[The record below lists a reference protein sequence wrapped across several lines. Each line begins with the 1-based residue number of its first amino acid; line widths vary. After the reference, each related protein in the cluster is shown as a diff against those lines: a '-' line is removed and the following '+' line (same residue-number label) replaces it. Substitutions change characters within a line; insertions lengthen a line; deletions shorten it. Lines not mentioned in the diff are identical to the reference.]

1 MSWEVYCKLPTSP
14 GWWPKLQFHDGNDRK
29 SIFINKELLTKNDS
43 GDDQDDV
50 YCMEVNLDTKECI
63 KHRVYDT
70 DDPLS
75 LVRMNYKEDDAQH
88 EQKEKEEDNT
98 EHLSGDNPLGMNHKE
113 DYAQQIQQ
121 EQHITVPSSDHDE
134 SDEIMSK
141 SGYKNVGFDDK
152 KALYFA
158 KPNDPD
164 TWYKVLL
171 PYSNDNDGDCH
182 DFTVIEPQYVVI
194 FGVRRDGDDTRDI
207 MICDMMNLKLY
218 TCEISLPVSL
228 VFMSSIV
235 IPQLDETKVLYVLE
249 YWVRTNCLP
258 NTIEL
263 FANDLS
269 SLITRYYPNASYL
282 YMIGGS
288 YTDAGDSDPPSDHN
302 LGNEV
307 WRIDIKYLL
316 NNKRLHTN
324 IEETIHV
331 DDISFTDPHDFTLP
345 TCLIC

>member
-1 MSWEVYCKLPTSP
+1 MIVHSQCNMNKKNKT
-14 GWWPKLQFHDGNDRK
+14 QTTTQ
-29 SIFINKELLTKNDS
+29 SIPQVPI
-43 GDDQDDV
+43 
-50 YCMEVNLDTKECI
+50 
-63 KHRVYDT
+63 HWYDT
-70 DDPLS
+70 DDPLR

-98 EHLSGDNPLGMNHKE
+98 EHLSGDNPLGMNHRMNHKDDCAQPMQHEQKE
-113 DYAQQIQQ
+113 QDSDYDTEHSSGDNPLGMNYTKDCTEQMQQ

-194 FGVRRDGDDTRDI
+194 FGVRTDDDTRDI